1 MEFKNWLENQKEI
14 EVLQTYLEC
23 ESLYESTVKSNE
35 IEGDLVEVGVYTGGS
50 AKIINEYKSKD
61 KKLYLFDTFKGL
73 MDCDPEKD
81 SLKNEEINPP
91 KKIDFITEIFKNDN
105 VSVIEGY
112 FPESA
117 PEEFE
122 FKKFSLIHLDVDTY
136 KSTINSLNYF
146 YEKISKGGYII
157 VHDYRNK
164 FNHTKGVEIAVDE
177 FLEEKKEKIFKIVD
191 SQCIII
197 KS

>member
-23 ESLYESTVKSNE
+23 EYLYESTVKSNE

-50 AKIINEYKSKD
+50 AKIINEYKSKY

-136 KSTINSLNYF
+136 KSAINSLNYF

-177 FLEEKKEKIFKIVD
+177 FLEEKKKKYLKLWIHNVLL
-191 SQCIII
+191 
-197 KS
+197 